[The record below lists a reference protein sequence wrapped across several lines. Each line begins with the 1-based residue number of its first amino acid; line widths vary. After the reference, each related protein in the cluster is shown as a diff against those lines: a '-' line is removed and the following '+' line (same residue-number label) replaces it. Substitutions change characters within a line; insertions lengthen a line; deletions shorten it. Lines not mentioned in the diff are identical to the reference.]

1 MRIGH
6 LVLCTLVAATAAAGL
21 LGDASRADGA
31 RRPQPPR
38 QLLVEVTFSLQY
50 SNHWW
55 TASGRRE
62 AACDPWREDEGTNDV
77 WAQNLGAAAR
87 PRAVKPLRGQVTFG
101 RATAQIAPGVASSW
115 ALVNVVGD
123 ATGAIRRHW
132 EQDGGP
138 QSSPCGGRAVQP
150 FERLPDDCSRFSTS
164 TRAATIRAEFRKE
177 SSDFFQLT
185 HAVPRGKPVVAV
197 SVPLGNGAWR
207 LPFTT
212 CKTTMFAPEIIG
224 NLGLPVRSKDIRALR
239 TLGLGRTYRLSWE
252 GAKKVAGDC
261 DRASP
266 NDARSGCE
274 FEVRGWIDLRR
285 VRTFG

>member
-1 MRIGH
+1 
-6 LVLCTLVAATAAAGL
+6 
-21 LGDASRADGA
+21 
-31 RRPQPPR
+31 
-38 QLLVEVTFSLQY
+38 
-50 SNHWW
+50 
-55 TASGRRE
+55 
-62 AACDPWREDEGTNDV
+62 
-77 WAQNLGAAAR
+77 
-87 PRAVKPLRGQVTFG
+87 VTFG

-138 QSSPCGGRAVQP
+138 QSSPCGGRPVQP
-150 FERLPDDCSRFSTS
+150 FERLPDDCSRFSTA
-164 TRAATIRAEFRKE
+164 TRAATIRAEFRKD
-177 SSDFFQLT
+177 SSDLFQLT

-207 LPFTT
+207 LPFTA
-212 CKTTMFAPEIIG
+212 CKTTMVAPEIVG
-224 NLGLPVRSKDIRALR
+224 NSGCRSGRR
-239 TLGLGRTYRLSWE
+239 TSGRSERSASDGRTGWLGGREE
-252 GAKKVAGDC
+252 GRRDC

-266 NDARSGCE
+266 NDARNGCE